1 MKLSSSEGALHGDT
15 LVTSVGL
22 THVKAPYNEYQEE
35 LVSLIGRFYIQLP
48 STLYKYVSFFPSFE
62 AN

>member
-1 MKLSSSEGALHGDT
+1 MKLSSSGGALHGDT

-48 STLYKYVSFFPSFE
+48 STLFFFSLF
-62 AN
+62 